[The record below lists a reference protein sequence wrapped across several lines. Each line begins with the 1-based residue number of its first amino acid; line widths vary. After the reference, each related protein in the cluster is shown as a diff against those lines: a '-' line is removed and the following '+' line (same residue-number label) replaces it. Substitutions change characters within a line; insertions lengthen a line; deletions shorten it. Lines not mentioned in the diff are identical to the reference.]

1 MKKLLFPL
9 IMILF
14 VSFAACNNKAK
25 QAEEMDKKEAVKVDS
40 LNTELGKAN
49 EELTSEGD
57 KLEKEVDDLLK
68 D

>member
-1 MKKLLFPL
+1 MKKILFPF

-14 VSFAACNNKAK
+14 VSFSACDTKAK

-40 LNTELGKAN
+40 MNTELGKAN
-49 EELTSEGD
+49 DELTSEGD
-57 KLEKEVDDLLK
+57 QLEKEVDDLLK

>member
-1 MKKLLFPL
+1 MKKLLLPV

-14 VSFAACNNKAK
+14 VSFAACDNKAK

-40 LNTELGKAN
+40 LSTDLSKSND
-49 EELTSEGD
+49 ELTKEGEQT
-57 KLEKEVDDLLK
+57 EKEVDDLLK